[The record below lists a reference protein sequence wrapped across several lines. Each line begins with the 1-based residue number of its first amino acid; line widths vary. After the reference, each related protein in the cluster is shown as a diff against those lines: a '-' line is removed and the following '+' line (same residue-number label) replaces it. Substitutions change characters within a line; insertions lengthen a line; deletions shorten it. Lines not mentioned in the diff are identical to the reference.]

1 MDDFESLRKRML
13 ENAKQGIRRSYES
26 EEYALIQAI
35 NAYLQLSK
43 SYNLLYER
51 LSEWLG
57 IYVPE
62 LGLQTPKQ
70 LMELSLALAEGSTT
84 KERLSKIFG
93 NTQLAES
100 TEKKIGTTIGRK
112 WAEDE
117 KAAFA
122 NFASLG
128 ISVADTLESLEGYI
142 AKSAERIMPNVTYLT
157 DPKIAAEL
165 LSKAGSLERMA
176 LMPASTIQLLGAE
189 KALFKHI
196 KFGSKSPKYGVLFKL
211 PKVSGG
217 RRDLRGKIARI
228 YATKIS
234 IALKADYFSKRFIAK
249 ELKASLDE
257 SIRKIE
263 AQPEKK
269 RSEGRAQ
276 PQNRWSRGG
285 RQRSPGPHRNFK
297 PRRY

>member
-1 MDDFESLRKRML
+1 MDDLENLRKRML
-13 ENAKQGIRRSYES
+13 ENAKRGIKKSYES

-62 LGLQTPKQ
+62 LGLQGQRQ
-70 LMELSLALAEGSTT
+70 LMDLSLAIAEGNAT
-84 KERLSKIFG
+84 KERLSEILG
-93 NTQLAES
+93 SSSAAEGI
-100 TEKKIGTTIGRK
+100 EKKIASTMGRK
-112 WAEDE
+112 LTGEE
-117 KAAFA
+117 KQAFA
-122 NFASLG
+122 ELARLG
-128 ISVADTLESLEGYI
+128 VNTANTLTSLEDYI
-142 AKSAERIMPNVTYLT
+142 AGASGRIMPNATYLT
-157 DPKIAAEL
+157 DPKIAAEM

-176 LMPASTIQLLGAE
+176 IMPASTIQLLGAE

-217 RRDLRGKIARI
+217 RKDLRGKIARI

-249 ELKASLDE
+249 ELKENLDE
-257 SIRKIE
+257 SIKKIE
-263 AQPEKK
+263 AQPERK
-269 RSEGRAQ
+269 RNENAQ
-276 PQNRWSRGG
+276 PYAKRWGYNRRQGGSR
-285 RQRSPGPHRNFK
+285 RNFGQK
-297 PRRY
+297 RR

>member
-1 MDDFESLRKRML
+1 MDDLENLRKRML
-13 ENAKQGIRRSYES
+13 ENAKRGIKKSYES

-62 LGLQTPKQ
+62 LGLQGQRQ
-70 LMELSLALAEGSTT
+70 LMDLSLAIAEGNAT
-84 KERLSKIFG
+84 KERLSEILG
-93 NTQLAES
+93 SSSAAEGI
-100 TEKKIGTTIGRK
+100 EKKIASTMGRK
-112 WAEDE
+112 LAGDE
-117 KAAFA
+117 KQAFA
-122 NFASLG
+122 ELARLG
-128 ISVADTLESLEGYI
+128 VNTANTLTSLEDYI
-142 AKSAERIMPNVTYLT
+142 AGASGRIMPNVTYLT
-157 DPKIAAEL
+157 DPKIAAEM

-176 LMPASTIQLLGAE
+176 IMPASTIQLLGAE

-217 RRDLRGKIARI
+217 RKDLRGKIARI

-249 ELKASLDE
+249 ELKENLDE
-257 SIRKIE
+257 SIKKIE
-263 AQPEKK
+263 AQPERK
-269 RSEGRAQ
+269 RNENARPYAKRWGY
-276 PQNRWSRGG
+276 NRRQGGSR
-285 RQRSPGPHRNFK
+285 RNFGQK
-297 PRRY
+297 RR